1 MDTAPPQGDLSR
13 SLDHWHASDLEYLR
27 RLEYVRA
34 LLEGLETLR
43 VDEHDLHTGD
53 GTSPSFSRI
62 TTTQAQ
68 QQQLPS
74 ALSLLSLA
82 PFASLA
88 RLELRGCDLSAATR
102 RPIWDGNLVRGLREV
117 RTHLVEMDLRRCVG
131 TLAMLFVGEGETSN
145 TDDVDTRGS
154 RFDDTFDPKPR
165 AATWPMLRSLTCVGG
180 DLTEVDASVRL
191 CPRLRRL
198 DLRRNGVER
207 IDPDGTRCLSEL
219 THLDLGFNRVRD
231 ARWLPDALHADGR
244 VLTSLSLRGNKLRSA
259 RGLETLKSLESLDV
273 AGNLLRSMKH
283 DVAFIA
289 DNLPRLRKVWL
300 EGNPVSAVAGYRTQA
315 LACWPDTRA
324 VELDGRP
331 ASKFDK
337 FTLRHYRKATQLKAR
352 MRRTGGMRN
361 PGGSETGSSDDET
374 KSNGS
379 DEEHFTSDPATP
391 ATPPLPASTPPPS
404 FLAARASSR
413 RRRKMNRRDAN
424 ANASFTA
431 HDVSEEDAEAM
442 RAAVLSGFDTFW
454 HGFEPEPRGVAPV
467 PEDEPSPSPSPGEFT
482 TPDDATRTPRAVTR
496 GDATPI
502 GIRPLPRGDESSPGE
517 SYLSTSAPSDLRGK
531 RRPPKPPGGG
541 PGSSSSSRSR
551 SGRIDGGGRGT
562 PGHGRHLSLELNKPP
577 PRFTGISRVMDLTSF
592 ESDAE
597 AQMFFTDDESGENT
611 SGLATPESLPSGA
624 RSPAR
629 IAPTLRSRRRAAR
642 TSEGIESDTTTDD
655 SEDDTNGL
663 YSPLKLSKTALRVQP
678 DDELLEERR
687 GGIPSARGLFTS
699 TRDSVLEEESV
710 LVGSDAAVNASAG
723 SPSGGESTG
732 ESPGRGLVRTF
743 RARVARNALAETFI
757 GAFSCSRMRPPHG
770 DLRVGLGVPPDS
782 AEPGEEEVTVMVS
795 DVRVYVCRPDAGAAA
810 LWSCALSHLG
820 SVSVGAGEQI
830 LCLVP
835 RASLA
840 PAVLVT
846 RCSETARSILS
857 ALTSNAAA
865 TDVKVSDAAALT
877 QLDLARRM
885 LRSSC
890 VRVES
895 SPVARF
901 RAGSPVRGLRTSSP
915 ENDASDE
922 DDSSLEVRAYAMVWI
937 RKNGG
942 KNMEPRTLVLTDGH
956 VALAEEDA
964 GGFRERFVPDE
975 TTAES
980 PGGNYLTCEKKLPS
994 GSIAGVDVGWSDA
1007 DAAAAAMGSAQGR
1020 TPACAPM
1027 ACVTMT
1033 FRRKEGDGTPGR
1045 KGRRLRVGSGKAEPA
1060 RGEAPWE
1067 MMLAASEAVR
1077 LQTLVGSWDGAGMR

>member
-1 MDTAPPQGDLSR
+1 MAEDAITAMAAYLARHSEELLAGSRVLTLSTRELARVTARLQQLARLSELGGGHGASPGRLVEVARPLARVGSRVPPEARVRPRVARGARNPEGRRARPSHGR
-13 SLDHWHASDLEYLR
+13 RYL
-27 RLEYVRA
+27 A
-34 LLEGLETLR
+34 L
-43 VDEHDLHTGD
+43 V
-53 GTSPSFSRI
+53 FSH

-180 DLTEVDASVRL
+180 DLTEVDASLRL

-424 ANASFTA
+424 ANASFTR

-454 HGFEPEPRGVAPV
+454 HGFEPEPRGVAPI

-482 TPDDATRTPRAVTR
+482 TPGDGTRTPRAVTR

-502 GIRPLPRGDESSPGE
+502 GIRPLSRGDESSPGE

-541 PGSSSSSRSR
+541 RPGSSSSSGR
-551 SGRIDGGGRGT
+551 RIDGGGRGT

-642 TSEGIESDTTTDD
+642 TSEGIDSDTTTDD
-655 SEDDTNGL
+655 SEDDANGL
-663 YSPLKLSKTALRVQP
+663 YSVS
-678 DDELLEERR
+678 
-687 GGIPSARGLFTS
+687 
-699 TRDSVLEEESV
+699 
-710 LVGSDAAVNASAG
+710 
-723 SPSGGESTG
+723 
-732 ESPGRGLVRTF
+732 
-743 RARVARNALAETFI
+743 FI
-757 GAFSCSRMRPPHG
+757 FISYG
-770 DLRVGLGVPPDS
+770 
-782 AEPGEEEVTVMVS
+782 
-795 DVRVYVCRPDAGAAA
+795 
-810 LWSCALSHLG
+810 
-820 SVSVGAGEQI
+820 Q
-830 LCLVP
+830 
-835 RASLA
+835 
-840 PAVLVT
+840 
-846 RCSETARSILS
+846 
-857 ALTSNAAA
+857 
-865 TDVKVSDAAALT
+865 
-877 QLDLARRM
+877 
-885 LRSSC
+885 
-890 VRVES
+890 
-895 SPVARF
+895 
-901 RAGSPVRGLRTSSP
+901 
-915 ENDASDE
+915 
-922 DDSSLEVRAYAMVWI
+922 
-937 RKNGG
+937 
-942 KNMEPRTLVLTDGH
+942 
-956 VALAEEDA
+956 
-964 GGFRERFVPDE
+964 
-975 TTAES
+975 
-980 PGGNYLTCEKKLPS
+980 
-994 GSIAGVDVGWSDA
+994 VD
-1007 DAAAAAMGSAQGR
+1007 
-1020 TPACAPM
+1020 
-1027 ACVTMT
+1027 
-1033 FRRKEGDGTPGR
+1033 
-1045 KGRRLRVGSGKAEPA
+1045 
-1060 RGEAPWE
+1060 
-1067 MMLAASEAVR
+1067 
-1077 LQTLVGSWDGAGMR
+1077 